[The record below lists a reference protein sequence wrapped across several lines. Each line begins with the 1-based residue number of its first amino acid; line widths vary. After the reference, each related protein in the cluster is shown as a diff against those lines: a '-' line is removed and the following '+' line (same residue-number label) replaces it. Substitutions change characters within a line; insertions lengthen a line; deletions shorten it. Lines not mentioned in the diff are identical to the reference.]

1 MGKSSIVNMLRGKKV
16 AVVAPIPGETKV
28 WQYVTLW
35 KDTCKPTELVKPQKI
50 GKLFEVQFLTC
61 LDLIDCPGIVPA
73 AKQDTPEEL
82 LLRGVVRVENVEYPE
97 QYIPTL
103 LSRVKQHHLERTYN
117 LQGWTDH
124 IQLLELLARKG
135 GRLLPGGEPDVGAV
149 AKMVINDFL
158 RGKLPWY
165 MPPPPTSKGGEG
177 DAGNTGTCSGRAE
190 ADCKR
195 DDDSATDTPAEE
207 GAEEIFEGFSP
218 SA

>member
-1 MGKSSIVNMLRGKKV
+1 ML
-16 AVVAPIPGETKV
+16 
-28 WQYVTLW
+28 
-35 KDTCKPTELVKPQKI
+35 
-50 GKLFEVQFLTC
+50 

-117 LQGWTDH
+117 LQGVWTDH

-135 GRLLPGGEPDVGAV
+135 GRLLPGGEPDVSAV

-158 RGKLPWY
+158 RGKIPWY

-177 DAGNTGTCSGRAE
+177 DAGITGSCSERAAE
-190 ADCKR
+190 ECMQ
-195 DDDSATDTPAEE
+195 DDDSATDTE

>member
-16 AVVAPIPGETKV
+16 AVVAPIPGATKV

-35 KDTCKPTELVKPQKI
+35 KDTY
-50 GKLFEVQFLTC
+50 
-61 LDLIDCPGIVPA
+61 LIDCPGIVPA
-73 AKQDTPEEL
+73 AKQATPEEL

-117 LQGWTDH
+117 LQGGWMDH
-124 IQLLELLARKG
+124 IHLLEQLARKG

-177 DAGNTGTCSGRAE
+177 DAGNTGSCSEGAAQE
-190 ADCKR
+190 CKQ
-195 DDDSATDTPAEE
+195 DDESATDTPAEE
-207 GAEEIFEGFSP
+207 DAEEIFEGFSP

>member
-1 MGKSSIVNMLRGKKV
+1 LANFSKFCFSDLGF
-16 AVVAPIPGETKV
+16 A
-28 WQYVTLW
+28 
-35 KDTCKPTELVKPQKI
+35 
-50 GKLFEVQFLTC
+50 

-117 LQGWTDH
+117 LQGGWTDH
-124 IQLLELLARKG
+124 IHLLEQLARKG

-165 MPPPPTSKGGEG
+165 IPPPPTSRGGEG
-177 DAGNTGTCSGRAE
+177 AAGNTGSCSERAAE
-190 ADCKR
+190 ECKEE
-195 DDDSATDTPAEE
+195 DDSATDTPAEE
-207 GAEEIFEGFSP
+207 SAEEIFEGFSP